1 MNDEKRRSE
10 LDELTVD
17 ELLEHARELDVAG
30 RSTMRK
36 DELVEAIAEAEV
48 RGEDEPPATGARD
61 DSGGGRRL
69 LLFGVVALAVVV
81 AVAVA
86 ALLLFGGGSDD
97 DEPATDVGATKT
109 TSNTSY
115 TLDSVRVESA
125 LGDVSPERGR
135 FVIVGVTV
143 VDESPAQGLLGG
155 PPVLLRGGDD
165 VSYSPATVAD
175 AALGERALAGV
186 ALTPGEPGTGDVAF
200 DVPPAALPGA
210 ELLARDLSGGAGE
223 TTFALGL
230 GDSSAE

>member
-1 MNDEKRRSE
+1 MNDQERRDE

-17 ELLEHARELDVAG
+17 ELMELARELDVAG

-36 DELVEAIAEAEV
+36 EELVDAIVESERDAEE
-48 RGEDEPPATGARD
+48 GENPAAD
-61 DSGGGRRL
+61 DGSGGGRRL
-69 LLFGVVALAVVV
+69 LLLGVVALAVIV

-86 ALLLFGGGSDD
+86 ALLLLDGAGSGD
-97 DEPATDVGATKT
+97 DEPASDVGTTKT

-115 TLDSVRVESA
+115 TLDAVRVELA
-125 LGDVSPERGR
+125 LGDLSPERGR
-135 FVIVGVTV
+135 FVVVGLTV
-143 VDESPAQGLLGG
+143 VDENPAQGLLGG

-165 VSYSPATVAD
+165 VTYSPATSAD
-175 AALGERALAGV
+175 AALGERALAGI

-210 ELLARDLSGGAGE
+210 ELLARDLSGGGGE

-230 GDSSAE
+230 GDSSDE